1 MLSLGEDGSVRF
13 GLKDQELWSREESL
27 SEIAGAE
34 IIDLPP
40 DSSHHVNPQEW
51 SFSQRISVQ
60 VSLLQ
65 MWAASLWSEIES
77 GNMFKKGLILFQ
89 IIFLH

>member
-27 SEIAGAE
+27 SEIARAE

-51 SFSQRISVQ
+51 SFSHLRVILNVGISFR
-60 VSLLQ
+60 
-65 MWAASLWSEIES
+65 S
-77 GNMFKKGLILFQ
+77 GF
-89 IIFLH
+89 